1 MELIRKL
8 KGNFM
13 LTIDIDGILSKIT
26 LEDIKK
32 VEIRAFKRREQAKK
46 IFLFQILKKTKTI
59 INGDL

>member
-46 IFLFQILKKTKTI
+46 MFLFQIIKKTKTI